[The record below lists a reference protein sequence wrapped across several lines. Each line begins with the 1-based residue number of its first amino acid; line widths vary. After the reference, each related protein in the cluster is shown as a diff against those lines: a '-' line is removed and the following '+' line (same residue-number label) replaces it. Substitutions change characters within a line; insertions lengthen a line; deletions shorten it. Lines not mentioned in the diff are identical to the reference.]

1 MTIVAES
8 QTPPDLYGSLVIAML
23 VFMSISIIT
32 GFGLLKERRLRI
44 AAENAFRKLQTDRT
58 DTTEDRNSVMFLQHR
73 AMNDLQ
79 MAKLA
84 AEVQILQAQ
93 LNHRTVDTDRL
104 EAGKE
109 AHELMVEKMRLEM
122 DSLRL
127 HIAEQRRRGEDW
139 NSNDI

>member
-1 MTIVAES
+1 MTLAAGNVVGPSETAFIIV
-8 QTPPDLYGSLVIAML
+8 LVTMTLLIVIGATIL
-23 VFMSISIIT
+23 VQY
-32 GFGLLKERRLRI
+32 ERRLRRE
-44 AAENAFRKLQTDRT
+44 AEHALRTLQTRT
-58 DTTEDRNSVMFLQHR
+58 DTTEDRDSVMFLQHR

-93 LNHRTVDTDRL
+93 LSHRTVDTDRL